1 MQGLRNMLLQEEKYL
16 EEILDKAKQGLAAVP
31 DGYLRISKD
40 KEKLRYYHC
49 TNDRYG
55 IYISKKNVELP
66 IRLAQKS
73 YDMSIVKKV
82 EKRLCQI
89 KKITK
94 DYSDDE
100 IEQLYTSLHNE
111 RQLLVTPIEPTWN
124 QTITKW

>member
-1 MQGLRNMLLQEEKYL
+1 MQGLRNMILQEEKYL

-73 YDMSIVKKV
+73 YDMSVVKKV
-82 EKRLCQI
+82 ENRLRQI

-94 DYSDDE
+94 DYS
-100 IEQLYTSLHNE
+100 QN
-111 RQLLVTPIEPTWN
+111 
-124 QTITKW
+124 K